1 MFSKIIVIFFKKPI
15 NIKRRKYIMKIVS
28 NTVWDGLKLPD
39 YRARF
44 FIEVWKE
51 ILYVNTPSFYQSKM
65 INTMSGAEELVEA
78 IDDYIQDDKSKKS
91 LLSMIED
98 YKGNLKKDS
107 IAKDTFKNLHA
118 TLLKKIETVPDP
130 ISSNYILELKTIS
143 KQCQHP
149 LNNFMLQNGH
159 FQMHIKCFKDI

>member
-1 MFSKIIVIFFKKPI
+1 MDLNCLII
-15 NIKRRKYIMKIVS
+15 
-28 NTVWDGLKLPD
+28 GLV
-39 YRARF
+39 

-118 TLLKKIETVPDP
+118 TLLKKLRLFLTQYLVI
-130 ISSNYILELKTIS
+130 I
-143 KQCQHP
+143 
-149 LNNFMLQNGH
+149 F
-159 FQMHIKCFKDI
+159 